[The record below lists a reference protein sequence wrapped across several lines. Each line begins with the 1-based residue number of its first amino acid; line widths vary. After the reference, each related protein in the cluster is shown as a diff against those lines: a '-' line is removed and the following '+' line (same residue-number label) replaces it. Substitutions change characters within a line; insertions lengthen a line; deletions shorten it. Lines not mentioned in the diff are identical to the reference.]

1 MQPEALQL
9 QKPAK
14 DLNDTAKHIIS
25 LWWDDT
31 PGANVTSVYT
41 CPYANCFFAPVPEK
55 SVSPDIDFQNLS
67 VYQRWCSEGHM
78 GVLCSQCLDGY
89 FLAAGGCLRCPEGEA
104 FVVWDYMLL
113 YFTMVGFTMICIT
126 AAGLHWKSVVEQA
139 PPDEED
145 VLNEIVPGTNETLAQ
160 RLAKDL
166 AEQEKNK
173 VEKVF
178 KKEIAKMNC
187 DGNAALKKDAQADLQ
202 KQSTGAP
209 GGSKWSKVR
218 SIIGNPKK
226 LRAKAIHIFRE
237 HAKAA
242 LAKFRD
248 IIGNKMKVSSLWLA
262 MFFNSFLNFFIFL
275 LFL

>member
-1 MQPEALQL
+1 
-9 QKPAK
+9 
-14 DLNDTAKHIIS
+14 
-25 LWWDDT
+25 
-31 PGANVTSVYT
+31 
-41 CPYANCFFAPVPEK
+41 
-55 SVSPDIDFQNLS
+55 
-67 VYQRWCSEGHM
+67 
-78 GVLCSQCLDGY
+78 
-89 FLAAGGCLRCPEGEA
+89 
-104 FVVWDYMLL
+104 MLL

-145 VLNEIVPGTNETLAQ
+145 VLSDQDCVIEIVPGTNETLTQ

-166 AEQEKNK
+166 AKQEKEK

-248 IIGNKMKVSSLWLA
+248 IIGNKMKVLSLSLA
-262 MFFNSFLNFFIFL
+262 MFFNSFLNF
-275 LFL
+275 